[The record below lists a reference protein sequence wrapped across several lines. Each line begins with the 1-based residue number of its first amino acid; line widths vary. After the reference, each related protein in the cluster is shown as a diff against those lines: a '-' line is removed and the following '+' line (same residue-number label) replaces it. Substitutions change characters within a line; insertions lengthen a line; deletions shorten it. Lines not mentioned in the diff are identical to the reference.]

1 MLTDQALRG
10 YEKYVMTDRNISET
24 LNMLPQHSEDYM
36 FLRLMHI
43 LNESGLASFDSEKEL
58 KDQLQSIKD

>member
-10 YEKYVMTDRNISET
+10 YEKYVTTERNIQET
-24 LNMLPQHSEDYM
+24 LNMLPQHSEDYL

-43 LNESGLASFDSEKEL
+43 LNESGLAKFDSDKEL
-58 KDQLQSIKD
+58 KD